1 MENIMKL
8 HQLEETLKSKVLT
21 VFENWG
27 YRDGLSMIKE
37 CLLAEDD
44 LANSNFEIVTTT
56 EPYDGEG
63 TIFNRAI
70 DGAASIYF
78 LRKGEP
84 DKAEKFKIEE
94 YVELMDTVEFI
105 KTRIH

>member
-1 MENIMKL
+1 MENIVKL
-8 HQLEETLKSKVLT
+8 HQLEEALKSKVLT

-27 YRDGLSMIKE
+27 YRDGWSMIKE

-44 LANSNFEIVTTT
+44 LTNSNFEIVATT
-56 EPYDGEG
+56 EPYEGGG

-78 LRKGEP
+78 LRKGEV

-94 YVELMDTVEFI
+94 YDELMDTVEFI